1 MAMFESLIPYD
12 LLNELKEL
20 ADNSETIFGEMTQE
34 AAKVVEKN
42 VRQNIKKSFKDSS
55 EIEKHLSI
63 SRVYKTSNNSINTKV
78 LFSGYM
84 VNKQG
89 KKVAVPLVVNA
100 REYGTKSGEK
110 KKPFFRKSFKE
121 QEIEKV
127 MLSVQDKYIGG
138 NK

>member
-55 EIEKHLSI
+55 EIESI
-63 SRVYKTSNNSINTKV
+63 Y
-78 LFSGYM
+78 
-84 VNKQG
+84 Q
-89 KKVAVPLVVNA
+89 LVEFIKLRITV
-100 REYGTKSGEK
+100 
-110 KKPFFRKSFKE
+110 
-121 QEIEKV
+121 
-127 MLSVQDKYIGG
+127 
-138 NK
+138 